1 MQSVSQPKLSER
13 EIARAWAQITI
24 KRWRKKI
31 DRLKIG
37 QHSSGE
43 LFRSFQF
50 RVLASAGGDVQKIEF
65 AFRYYGK
72 FVDMGVG
79 RGKNLGDQPMSR
91 SMRIL
96 SGKLLGMKRVPKKW
110 YSKTFY
116 AETQKLIEILQE
128 EYGHRGQIIISE
140 NINDNS
146 IH

>member
-1 MQSVSQPKLSER
+1 M
-13 EIARAWAQITI
+13 AQITI

-43 LFRSFQF
+43 LFRSFQYN
-50 RVLASAGGDVQKIEF
+50 VLASSGGDVQKIEF

-79 RGKNLGDQPMSR
+79 KGTTLSDQPMPR
-91 SMRIL
+91 GMRRL
-96 SGKLLGMKRVPKKW
+96 YGKLLGLKRVPKKW

-116 AETQKLIEILQE
+116 AETQKLLEILQK

-140 NINDNS
+140 NINDNA

>member
-1 MQSVSQPKLSER
+1 MQTSQTKLSEC

-24 KRWRKKI
+24 KRWRRKI

-37 QHSSGE
+37 LHSSGE
-43 LFRSFQF
+43 LFRSFQYN
-50 RVLASAGGDVQKIEF
+50 VLASSGGDVQKIEF

-79 RGKNLGDQPMSR
+79 RGTKLGDQPMSMG
-91 SMRIL
+91 MRKL
-96 SGKLLGMKRVPKKW
+96 SGKFLGMKRAPKKW

-116 AETQKLIEILQE
+116 SETQRLVEILQE
-128 EYGHRGQIIISE
+128 EYGHRGQVIISE
-140 NINDNS
+140 NINDNA